1 MYNDTYRIWKGGVR
15 VICRICPRNCGVNR
29 ESENGIC
36 GVGEIFRVARA
47 APHHWEEPCLSGTKG
62 SGTVFFSGCNLGC
75 VYCQNQSVSHEAFGK
90 DVTSDELKRIFDRL
104 IDTGVHNLNLVTPT
118 HYAPLLV
125 KTLAE
130 YKSPVPVVYNS
141 SGYEKAET
149 LKCLEGLI
157 DIYLP
162 DIKYFDSAPALKYS
176 GAADYFEYASS
187 AVLEMHRQVGTVELD
202 ENGIAKKGLIIRHM
216 VLPGNISQA
225 VKVFEWVRDN
235 LPAETYISVMR
246 QYTPFG
252 KAKEMPPINRSL
264 SSREYSIVK
273 QKILAMGFEN
283 CNFQSGEA
291 ATESFI
297 PNFNLEGVD
306 L

>member
-1 MYNDTYRIWKGGVR
+1 MK
-15 VICRICPRNCGVNR
+15 CSICPRNCGADRSVNT
-29 ESENGIC
+29 GVC
-36 GVGEIFRVARA
+36 GAGDKIKIARA
-47 APHHWEEPCLSGTKG
+47 APHYWEEPCLSGENG

-75 VYCQNQSVSHEAFGK
+75 VFCQNYDVSHRAYGAE
-90 DVTSDELKRIFDRL
+90 VSDIQLMRTFDKL
-104 IDTGVHNLNLVTPT
+104 IEKGVHNLNLVTPS
-118 HYAPLLV
+118 HYVPQ
-125 KTLAE
+125 LARVLRE
-130 YKSPVPVVYNS
+130 YKSPVPIVYNS
-141 SGYEKAET
+141 SGYEKADT
-149 LKCLEGLI
+149 LKMLEGLI

-187 AVLEMHRQVGTVELD
+187 AVLEMYRQTGSIVLD
-202 ENGIAKKGLIIRHM
+202 ENGIAKKGIIIRHL

-225 VKVFEWVRDN
+225 VKVFGWVRDN
-235 LPAETYISVMR
+235 LPEDTYISVMR

-252 KAKEMPPINRSL
+252 KATEMPPVNRRL
-264 SSREYSIVK
+264 SSREYAIVK

-283 CNFQSGEA
+283 CYFQSSESA
-291 ATESFI
+291 KESFI

>member
-1 MYNDTYRIWKGGVR
+1 MK
-15 VICRICPRNCGVNR
+15 CSICPRNCGADRSVNT
-29 ESENGIC
+29 GVC
-36 GVGEIFRVARA
+36 GAGDKIKIARA
-47 APHHWEEPCLSGTKG
+47 APHYWEEPCLSGENG

-75 VYCQNQSVSHEAFGK
+75 VFCQNYDVSHRAYGAEL
-90 DVTSDELKRIFDRL
+90 SDIQLMRTFDKL
-104 IDTGVHNLNLVTPT
+104 IEKGVHNLNLVTPS
-118 HYAPLLV
+118 HYVPQ
-125 KTLAE
+125 LARVLRE
-130 YKSPVPVVYNS
+130 YKSPVPIVYNS
-141 SGYEKAET
+141 SGYEKADT
-149 LKCLEGLI
+149 LKMLEGLI

-187 AVLEMHRQVGTVELD
+187 AVLEMYRQVGGVQLD
-202 ENGIAKKGLIIRHM
+202 ENGIAKKGIIIRHL

-225 VKVFEWVRDN
+225 VKVFGWVRDN
-235 LPAETYISVMR
+235 LPEDTYISVMR

-252 KAKEMPPINRSL
+252 KATEMPPVNRRL
-264 SSREYSIVK
+264 SSREYAIVK

-283 CNFQSGEA
+283 CYFQSPESA
-291 ATESFI
+291 KESFI

>member
-1 MYNDTYRIWKGGVR
+1 MK
-15 VICRICPRNCGVNR
+15 CMICPRNCGADR
-29 ESENGIC
+29 SMQAGLC
-36 GVGEIFRVARA
+36 GVGDKIKVARA
-47 APHHWEEPCLSGTKG
+47 APHFWEEPCLSGING

-75 VYCQNQSVSHEAFGK
+75 VFCQNYDVSHRAFGK
-90 DVTSDELKRIFDRL
+90 EVDSVQLMRIFDAL
-104 IDTGVHNLNLVTPT
+104 IEKGVHNLNLVTPT
-118 HYAPLLV
+118 HFVPM
-125 KTLAE
+125 LAKVLRE
-130 YKSPVPVVYNS
+130 YNSPVPVVYNS

-149 LKCLEGLI
+149 LKLLEGLV

-176 GAADYFEYASS
+176 GAADYFEHASQ
-187 AVLEMHRQVGTVELD
+187 AVLEMHRQVGEVELD
-202 ENGIAKKGLIIRHM
+202 ENGIAKKGLIIRHL

-235 LPAETYISVMR
+235 LPSETYISVMR

-252 KAKEMPPINRSL
+252 KAKEMPPVNRRL

-283 CNFQSGEA
+283 CFFQSGEA
-291 ATESFI
+291 AEESFI
-297 PNFNLEGVD
+297 PNFDLEGVD

>member
-1 MYNDTYRIWKGGVR
+1 MK
-15 VICRICPRNCGVNR
+15 CSICPRNCGADR
-29 ESENGIC
+29 SENTGIC
-36 GVGEIFRVARA
+36 GAGDKIKIARA
-47 APHHWEEPCLSGTKG
+47 APHYWEEPCLSGENG

-75 VYCQNQSVSHEAFGK
+75 VFCQNYDVSHRAYGAE
-90 DVTSDELKRIFDRL
+90 VSDIQLMHTFDKL
-104 IDTGVHNLNLVTPT
+104 IEKGVHNLNLVTPS
-118 HYAPLLV
+118 HYVPQ
-125 KTLAE
+125 LAKVLRE
-130 YKSPVPVVYNS
+130 YKSPVPIVYNS
-141 SGYEKAET
+141 SAYEKAET
-149 LKCLEGLI
+149 LKLLEGLV

-187 AVLEMHRQVGTVELD
+187 AVLEMHRQVGSVVLD
-202 ENGIAKKGLIIRHM
+202 ENGISKKGIIIRHL

-235 LPAETYISVMR
+235 LPDDTYISVMR

-252 KAKEMPPINRSL
+252 KATEMPPVNRRL
-264 SSREYSIVK
+264 SSREYAIVK

-283 CNFQSGEA
+283 CYFQSSESA
-291 ATESFI
+291 KESFI

>member
-1 MYNDTYRIWKGGVR
+1 MKCN
-15 VICRICPRNCGVNR
+15 ICPRNCGADRSVNT
-29 ESENGIC
+29 GVC
-36 GVGEIFRVARA
+36 GAGDKIKIARA
-47 APHHWEEPCLSGTKG
+47 APHYWEEPCLSGENG

-75 VYCQNQSVSHEAFGK
+75 VFCQNYDVSHRAYGAE
-90 DVTSDELKRIFDRL
+90 VSDIQLMRTFDKL
-104 IDTGVHNLNLVTPT
+104 IEKGVHNLNLVTPS
-118 HYAPLLV
+118 HYVPR
-125 KTLAE
+125 LAKVLRE
-130 YKSPVPVVYNS
+130 YKSPVPVIYNS

-149 LKCLEGLI
+149 LKLLEGLV

-162 DIKYFDSAPALKYS
+162 DIKYFDCSPALKYS

-187 AVLEMHRQVGTVELD
+187 AVLEMHRQAGGIVLD
-202 ENGIAKKGLIIRHM
+202 ENGIAKKGIIIRHL

-235 LPAETYISVMR
+235 LPEDTYISVMR

-252 KAKEMPPINRSL
+252 KAMEMPPVNRRL
-264 SSREYSIVK
+264 SSREYAIVK

-283 CNFQSGEA
+283 CYFQSSESA
-291 ATESFI
+291 KESFI

>member
-1 MYNDTYRIWKGGVR
+1 M
-15 VICRICPRNCGVNR
+15 ICNICPRNCSAKREEKAGV
-29 ESENGIC
+29 C
-36 GVGEIFRVARA
+36 GVGEKFRVARA
-47 APHHWEEPCLSGTKG
+47 APHFWEEPCLSGTRG

-75 VYCQNQSVSHEAFGK
+75 VYCQNQQISHGAFGK
-90 DVTSDELKRIFDRL
+90 DVSSDELERIFDRL
-104 IDTGVHNLNLVTPT
+104 LESGVHNLNLVTPT
-118 HYAPLLV
+118 HFIPMLAQ
-125 KTLAE
+125 TLSE
-130 YKSPVPVVYNS
+130 YKSPVPIVYNS

-149 LKCLEGLI
+149 LKMLEGLV

-162 DIKYFDSAPALKYS
+162 DLKYFDSAPALKYS
-176 GAADYFEYASS
+176 GAADYFEYASE
-187 AVLEMHRQVGTVELD
+187 AVLEMHRQVGEIVLD
-202 ENGIAKKGLIIRHM
+202 EDGIARRGLIIRHM

-225 VKVFEWVRDN
+225 IKVFEWVRDN
-235 LPAETYISVMR
+235 LPIETYISVMR

-252 KAKEMPPINRSL
+252 KAKEMPPIDRKL
-264 SSREYSIVK
+264 SSREYSLVK

-297 PNFNLEGVD
+297 PNFDLEGVD

>member
-1 MYNDTYRIWKGGVR
+1 M
-15 VICRICPRNCGVNR
+15 ICNICPRSCSAKREEKAGV
-29 ESENGIC
+29 C
-36 GVGEIFRVARA
+36 GVGEKFRVARA
-47 APHHWEEPCLSGTKG
+47 APHFWEEPCLSGTRG

-75 VYCQNQSVSHEAFGK
+75 VYCQNQQISHGAFGK
-90 DVTSDELKRIFDRL
+90 DVSSDGLKRIFDRL
-104 IDTGVHNLNLVTPT
+104 LESGVHNLNLVTPT
-118 HYAPLLV
+118 HFVPMLA

-130 YKSPVPVVYNS
+130 YKSPVPIVYNS

-149 LKCLEGLI
+149 LKMLEGLV

-176 GAADYFEYASS
+176 GAADYFDYASK
-187 AVLEMHRQVGTVELD
+187 AVLEMHRQVGETVLD
-202 ENGIAKKGLIIRHM
+202 ADGIARRGLIIRHL

-225 VKVFEWVRDN
+225 IKVFEWVREN

-252 KAKEMPPINRSL
+252 KAKEMPPIDRKL
-264 SSREYSIVK
+264 SSREYSLVK

-297 PNFNLEGVD
+297 PNFDLEGVD

>member
-1 MYNDTYRIWKGGVR
+1 MK
-15 VICRICPRNCGVNR
+15 CSICPRNCGADR
-29 ESENGIC
+29 SENTGIC
-36 GVGEIFRVARA
+36 GAGDKIKIARA
-47 APHHWEEPCLSGTKG
+47 APHYWEEPCLSGENG

-75 VYCQNQSVSHEAFGK
+75 VFCQNYDVSHRAYGAE
-90 DVTSDELKRIFDRL
+90 VSDIQLMRTFDKL
-104 IDTGVHNLNLVTPT
+104 IEKGVHNLNLVTPS
-118 HYAPLLV
+118 HYVPQ
-125 KTLAE
+125 LAKVLRE
-130 YKSPVPVVYNS
+130 YKSPVPIVYNS
-141 SGYEKAET
+141 SAYEKAET
-149 LKCLEGLI
+149 LKLLEGLV

-162 DIKYFDSAPALKYS
+162 DIKYFDSAPAQKYS

-187 AVLEMHRQVGTVELD
+187 AVLEMHRQVGGVVLD
-202 ENGIAKKGLIIRHM
+202 GNGIAKKGIIIRHL

-235 LPAETYISVMR
+235 LPDDTYISVMR

-252 KAKEMPPINRSL
+252 KATEMPPVNRRL
-264 SSREYSIVK
+264 SSREYAIVK

-283 CNFQSGEA
+283 CYFQSSESA
-291 ATESFI
+291 KESFI

>member
-1 MYNDTYRIWKGGVR
+1 MK
-15 VICRICPRNCGVNR
+15 CSICPRNCGADRSVNT
-29 ESENGIC
+29 GIC
-36 GVGEIFRVARA
+36 GAGDKIKIARA
-47 APHHWEEPCLSGTKG
+47 APHYWEEPCLSGENG

-75 VYCQNQSVSHEAFGK
+75 VFCQNYDVSHRAYGAE
-90 DVTSDELKRIFDRL
+90 VSDIQLMRTFDGL
-104 IDTGVHNLNLVTPT
+104 IEKGVHNLNLVTSS
-118 HYAPLLV
+118 HYVPQ
-125 KTLAE
+125 LAKVLRE

-149 LKCLEGLI
+149 LKLLEGLV

-187 AVLEMHRQVGTVELD
+187 AVLEMHRQVGSVVLD
-202 ENGIAKKGLIIRHM
+202 GNGIAKKGIIIRHL

-235 LPAETYISVMR
+235 PGTETYISVMR

-252 KAKEMPPINRSL
+252 KATEMPPVNRRL
-264 SSREYSIVK
+264 SSREYAIVK
-273 QKILAMGFEN
+273 QKILAMGYEN
-283 CNFQSGEA
+283 CYFQSSESA
-291 ATESFI
+291 KESFI